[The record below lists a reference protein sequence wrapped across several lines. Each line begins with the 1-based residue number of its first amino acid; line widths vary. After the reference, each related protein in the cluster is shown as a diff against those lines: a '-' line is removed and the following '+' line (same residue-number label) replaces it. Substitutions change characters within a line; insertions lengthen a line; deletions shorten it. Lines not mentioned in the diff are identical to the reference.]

1 MIIIPGRIP
10 IAIQPLFWL
19 FSALIGWLNSQT
31 LIGTVIWIGIIL
43 LSVLFHEFGHAL
55 TAVAFRQKAQIQL
68 VALGGLT
75 SYQGPKLKYWQQFLI
90 VLDGPLAGFLLFFLA
105 VLTLR
110 LPLHPPLLGIV
121 ATIQFVNLFWSIVN
135 LLPVQPLDG
144 GQLLRIALEGFFGVK
159 GFKASLLIGVGFAVV
174 LSFYFFLVQAFLIG
188 AFFFLFA
195 FQSFDMWRKSRSVN
209 PMDREDEYKKRL
221 SEGESLLRAGNQAEA
236 ERIFEEVRAKT
247 AGGLLAAAAS
257 QYLAFIYAEHGNR
270 EAAYEL
276 LLSCKDQ
283 LEDPARCLLHQ
294 LAAEHANHTL
304 VAELSADCYQFA
316 PSQDVALRNARAFAA
331 LKQAKPAGG
340 WLQTAWQ
347 HGSFNLKTILQ
358 EEHFAALLGDSAFR
372 QFVDHLH
379 EENSDL

>member
-10 IAIQPLFWL
+10 ISIQPLFWL
-19 FSALIGWLNSQT
+19 FSALIGWLNSQS
-31 LIGTVIWIGIIL
+31 IVGTVIWIGIIL
-43 LSVLFHEFGHAL
+43 LSVLFHELGHAL
-55 TAVAFRQKAQIQL
+55 SAVMFRQKAQIQL

-75 SYQGPKLKYWQQFLI
+75 SYEGPKLKFWQQFLI

-105 VLTLR
+105 ALALR

-121 ATIQFVNLFWSIVN
+121 ATIQLVNLFWSIVN

-159 GFKASLLIGVGFAVV
+159 GFKASLLIGVGFGVL
-174 LSFYFFLVQAFLIG
+174 LSFYFFLVQAFLVG

-195 FQSFDMWRKSRSVN
+195 FQSFDMWRKTRLAN
-209 PMDREDEYKKRL
+209 PLDREDEYKKL
-221 SEGESLLRAGNQAEA
+221 LIEGERLLQQGHQIEA
-236 ERIFEEVRAKT
+236 ERIFEVVRTKT
-247 AGGLLAAAAS
+247 QGGLLAAAAS
-257 QYLAFIYAEHGNR
+257 QYLAFIYADHGKR

-283 LEDPARCLLHQ
+283 LENPATCFLHQ
-294 LAAEHANHTL
+294 LADEHGNHAL
-304 VAELSADCYQFA
+304 VAELSAECYQLA
-316 PSQDVALRNARAFAA
+316 PTQDVALRNARAFAA
-331 LKQAKPAGG
+331 LKQAQPAGG

-347 HGSFNLKTILQ
+347 HGSFPLQ
-358 EEHFAALLGDSAFR
+358 ELLLKEPFAALCSDPVFR

-379 EENSDL
+379 EENRD